1 MDVRQ
6 INMPLQ
12 SDDPSVVAAA
22 SDAELAR
29 RIGDGTNGALE
40 ALYSRCGRD
49 LHRLAFHLLG
59 SIDEAEDVVQE
70 VFVGLPLAMRHYEE
84 RGAFRSWLRRL
95 TARTALM
102 QLRQRAR
109 RSTESLDSPASR
121 QHPSA
126 PDLVLERIDLQAAI
140 SSLPDALRTVFVLSQ
155 VEQFSHAE
163 ISAMLGIRRGTSEV
177 RLHRAIRRLRS
188 LLEDRS

>member
-1 MDVRQ
+1 VHQLHVPRK
-6 INMPLQ
+6 NE
-12 SDDPSVVAAA
+12 DPRVVNAV

-29 RIGDGTNGALE
+29 GIGDGTYGALE
-40 ALYSRCGRD
+40 ALYAHCGQD
-49 LHRLAFHLLG
+49 LLRLAFHLLG
-59 SIDEAEDVVQE
+59 SVDEAEDVVQE
-70 VFVGLPLAMRHYEE
+70 VFVGLPLAMRRYEE

-102 QLRQRAR
+102 QLRRRAR
-109 RSTESLDSPASR
+109 RPTETLDSTEAR

-126 PDLVLERIDLQAAI
+126 QDLVLERIDLQAAI
-140 SSLPDALRTVFVLSQ
+140 ASLPDALRSVFVLSQ

-163 ISAMLGIRRGTSEV
+163 IAAMLGIRRGTSEV